1 MTYLNIYEFGIKA
14 FQKSIT
20 LEFKFKFKSKFK
32 FKYSNTT
39 LVIDSQT
46 KLNNV
51 YRIRIVTQSLPNLI
65 EIVQWN
71 SWGQ

>member
-46 KLNNV
+46 KLNTHSDT
-51 YRIRIVTQSLPNLI
+51 ITS
-65 EIVQWN
+65 
-71 SWGQ
+71 

>member
-20 LEFKFKFKSKFK
+20 LEFKFKFK

-46 KLNNV
+46 KLNTHSDT
-51 YRIRIVTQSLPNLI
+51 VTS
-65 EIVQWN
+65 
-71 SWGQ
+71 

>member
-20 LEFKFKFKSKFK
+20 LKFKFKFKFKSKSKFK

-39 LVIDSQT
+39 
-46 KLNNV
+46 
-51 YRIRIVTQSLPNLI
+51 IVTDQT
-65 EIVQWN
+65 
-71 SWGQ
+71 

>member
-20 LEFKFKFKSKFK
+20 LKFKFKFKSKSKFK

-39 LVIDSQT
+39 IDTDQT
-46 KLNNV
+46 
-51 YRIRIVTQSLPNLI
+51 
-65 EIVQWN
+65 
-71 SWGQ
+71 